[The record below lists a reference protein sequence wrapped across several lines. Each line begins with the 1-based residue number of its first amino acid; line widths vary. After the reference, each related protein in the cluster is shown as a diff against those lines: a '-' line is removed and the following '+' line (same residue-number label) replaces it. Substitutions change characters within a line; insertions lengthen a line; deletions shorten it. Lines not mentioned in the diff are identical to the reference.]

1 MLSQNAAAAFR
12 FELLRYEVCGAG
24 LIVTENGEYN
34 LNFAADAG
42 QPGVTIPNEAA
53 PARRQ
58 LRCQPSRSTFIALR
72 DRLFFDFTDVIIK
85 W

>member
-1 MLSQNAAAAFR
+1 MAPKGAVLGTLTLFYRDCVRPSEMEEGSALILAS
-12 FELLRYEVCGAG
+12 LAG
-24 LIVTENGEYN
+24 LIIGHIN
-34 LNFAADAG
+34 L
-42 QPGVTIPNEAA
+42 QAA